1 MNKSS
6 LMKLDFDVLYQRYDQ
21 STDPQEK
28 EEMKK
33 DPVGKKIKK
42 LMGEGKPKKQ
52 AIAIALSMKEDG
64 KLGSGADKKL
74 AKNMRK
80 KK

>member
-1 MNKSS
+1 MT
-6 LMKLDFDVLYQRYDQ
+6 V
-21 STDPQEK
+21 
-28 EEMKK
+28 KK

-42 LMGEGKPKKQ
+42 LKAEGKSQKQ
-52 AIAIALSMKEDG
+52 AVAIALSMKEDG

-80 KK
+80 KKWPRPLHIE

>member
-1 MNKSS
+1 MT
-6 LMKLDFDVLYQRYDQ
+6 V
-21 STDPQEK
+21 
-28 EEMKK
+28 KK

-80 KK
+80 K

>member
-1 MNKSS
+1 MT
-6 LMKLDFDVLYQRYDQ
+6 V
-21 STDPQEK
+21 
-28 EEMKK
+28 KK

-42 LMGEGKPKKQ
+42 LMGEGKHKKQ

-64 KLGSGADKKL
+64 KLGSGDDKKL